1 MGKVGRKLYELW
13 SAVYLNI
20 NENINIERYQTN
32 TTGHTKDLIFY
43 TFTFN
48 LRK

>member
-13 SAVYLNI
+13 SAVYLN

-32 TTGHTKDLIFY
+32 TIGYTKDLMFY

>member
-1 MGKVGRKLYELW
+1 MGKVGRKLNELW
-13 SAVYLNI
+13 SAVYLN